1 MTGQLMGDGLEG
13 GSWEDIGCQVT
24 EDGSLDGGDGRRVS
38 YLSAPVTYLVVG
50 VRGWERAIWEYK

>member
-1 MTGQLMGDGLEG
+1 MAWREAVGRT
-13 GSWEDIGCQVT
+13 SGCQVT